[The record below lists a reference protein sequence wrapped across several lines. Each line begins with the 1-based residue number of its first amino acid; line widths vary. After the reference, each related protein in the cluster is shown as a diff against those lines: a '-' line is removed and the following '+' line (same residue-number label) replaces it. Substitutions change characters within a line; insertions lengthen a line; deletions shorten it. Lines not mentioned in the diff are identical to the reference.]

1 MGVFWDKTMRP
12 KNYTFLGKTDRIR
25 VPFVRQFSIILQHLN
40 RIAELGHDPADF
52 LEEFIERLE
61 TIE

>member
-1 MGVFWDKTMRP
+1 MRP

-25 VPFVRQFSIILQHLN
+25 VPYVKQFSTILLHLN
-40 RIAELGHDPADF
+40 RIAELGHDPTDY

-61 TIE
+61 AVE

>member
-25 VPFVRQFSIILQHLN
+25 VPFSGHLTIILDELN
-40 RIAELGHDPADF
+40 RLAELGYDPTNYLD
-52 LEEFIERLE
+52 EFIERLQS
-61 TIE
+61 IE